1 MTRRPVVLALILTS
15 TLTACSEPA
24 PPPPAA
30 NPALAPASAPEPES
44 AHGLSRDVSIAADD
58 LVTYFEDNLLGNSVR
73 EPSAGEA
80 RRQLAALRIMNQT
93 AEDRY
98 VTLLIAL
105 WMSKDNQRAGL
116 VSMGVAGMQDEIDNL
131 TVARD
136 RCYDELMGW
145 LEYRS
150 VATSLLQNGLCLI
163 EAKQSAAVL
172 GL

>member
-24 PPPPAA
+24 PPPTAKR
-30 NPALAPASAPEPES
+30 ALAPASAPEPEN

-58 LVTYFEDNLLGNSVR
+58 LFTYFEDNLLGNSVR

-93 AEDRY
+93 AEDRS
-98 VTLLIAL
+98 VTLLLAM

-116 VSMGVAGMQDEIDNL
+116 VSMGGAGLQDEIDIL

-150 VATSLLQNGLCLI
+150 VTTSLLQNGHCLA
-163 EAKQSAAVL
+163 EAKQAAAVL